1 MVDALVSG
9 FKHLTVK
16 MDTRYAGSSPVLT
29 TNNRNNDRKIM
40 RHIKR
45 IIFTLLGF
53 AFVTAPAIGMIYF
66 VIYGHHPQSKGIFR
80 EFEATIGA
88 IIGLTVISL
97 LIAFMMFLMGALIN
111 KLFEDRKITIF
122 TAFIFISFQ
131 KRKRLYHSTMGE
143 FELIIDEDDL
153 EGSLVKQGF
162 FSCKEIGKFDIE
174 KYSFMENI
182 KQYLDARY
190 KDEIAKIEER
200 KRKRELV
207 EGLMKEEGYLD
218 VVGKRDDK
226 ITKLGIK

>member
-1 MVDALVSG
+1 
-9 FKHLTVK
+9 
-16 MDTRYAGSSPVLT
+16 
-29 TNNRNNDRKIM
+29 M
-40 RHIKR
+40 RHLKR

-53 AFVTAPAIGMIYF
+53 AFIIGPVMGIIYALA
-66 VIYGHHPQSKGIFR
+66 GADK
-80 EFEATIGA
+80 FEATIGN
-88 IIGLTVISL
+88 IIGLTVISIL
-97 LIAFMMFLMGALIN
+97 LAFMMFLMGALIN
-111 KLFEDRKITIF
+111 KLFEDSKITIF

-190 KDEIAKIEER
+190 KDEIAEIEER

>member
-1 MVDALVSG
+1 MG
-9 FKHLTVK
+9 TNH
-16 MDTRYAGSSPVLT
+16 PVLF
-29 TNNRNNDRKIM
+29 NNVYYRVFNCKIFIM

-45 IIFTLLGF
+45 TIFTLLGF
-53 AFVTAPAIGMIYF
+53 AFIIVPVMAMLSALTGTD
-66 VIYGHHPQSKGIFR
+66 K
-80 EFEATIGA
+80 FEATIGA

-97 LIAFMMFLMGALIN
+97 LIAFLMFLMGALIN

-190 KDEIAKIEER
+190 KDEIAEIEER

>member
-1 MVDALVSG
+1 
-9 FKHLTVK
+9 
-16 MDTRYAGSSPVLT
+16 
-29 TNNRNNDRKIM
+29 M
-40 RHIKR
+40 RHLKR

-53 AFVTAPAIGMIYF
+53 TFIAGPVMGMIYALSG
-66 VIYGHHPQSKGIFR
+66 VDK
-80 EFEATIGA
+80 FEATIGA

-111 KLFEDRKITIF
+111 KLFENSKITIF
-122 TAFIFISFQ
+122 TAFIMISFQ

-153 EGSLVKQGF
+153 EGTLVKQGF
-162 FSCKEIGKFDIE
+162 FSCTEIGKFDLD

-190 KDEIAKIEER
+190 KDEIAEIEER

-207 EGLMKEEGYLD
+207 EGLMKKEGYLD
-218 VVGKRDDK
+218 VEGKRDDK
-226 ITKLGIK
+226 ISKLGIK

>member
-1 MVDALVSG
+1 
-9 FKHLTVK
+9 
-16 MDTRYAGSSPVLT
+16 
-29 TNNRNNDRKIM
+29 M
-40 RHIKR
+40 RHLKR

-53 AFVTAPAIGMIYF
+53 AFVIGP
-66 VIYGHHPQSKGIFR
+66 VIALLYVLAGADK
-80 EFEATIGA
+80 FEATIGN
-88 IIGLTVISL
+88 IIGLTFISIL
-97 LIAFMMFLMGALIN
+97 LAFLMCLMGALIN
-111 KLFEDRKITIF
+111 KLGEDSGITIF
-122 TAFIFISFQ
+122 TAFFMISFQ

-162 FSCKEIGKFDIE
+162 FSCKEIATFDLN

-182 KQYLDARY
+182 KTHLDARY
-190 KDEIAKIEER
+190 KDEIKEIEER

-207 EGLMKEEGYLD
+207 GKVMKEEGYLD

>member
-1 MVDALVSG
+1 
-9 FKHLTVK
+9 
-16 MDTRYAGSSPVLT
+16 
-29 TNNRNNDRKIM
+29 M
-40 RHIKR
+40 RHLKR

-53 AFVTAPAIGMIYF
+53 AFIIGPVMCIIYALS
-66 VIYGHHPQSKGIFR
+66 GADK
-80 EFEATIGA
+80 FEATIGA

-97 LIAFMMFLMGALIN
+97 LIAFLMFIMGVPIN
-111 KLFEDRKITIF
+111 NLFEDRKITIF

-153 EGSLVKQGF
+153 EGTLVKQGF
-162 FSCKEIGKFDIE
+162 FSCKEIGTFGLE
-174 KYSFMENI
+174 KENFMENI
-182 KQYLDARY
+182 KKHLDTRY
-190 KDEIAKIEER
+190 KDEIAEIEER

>member
-1 MVDALVSG
+1 
-9 FKHLTVK
+9 
-16 MDTRYAGSSPVLT
+16 
-29 TNNRNNDRKIM
+29 M
-40 RHIKR
+40 RHLKR

-53 AFVTAPAIGMIYF
+53 AFIAGPVMGIIYALSG
-66 VIYGHHPQSKGIFR
+66 VDK
-80 EFEATIGA
+80 FEATIGN

-111 KLFEDRKITIF
+111 TLFEDRKITIF

>member
-1 MVDALVSG
+1 
-9 FKHLTVK
+9 
-16 MDTRYAGSSPVLT
+16 
-29 TNNRNNDRKIM
+29 M
-40 RHIKR
+40 RHLKR

-53 AFVTAPAIGMIYF
+53 VFVAGPVIGMIYALT
-66 VIYGHHPQSKGIFR
+66 QADK
-80 EFEATIGA
+80 FEATIGN

-97 LIAFMMFLMGALIN
+97 LIAFVMFLMGALIN
-111 KLFEDRKITIF
+111 KLFEDSKITIF
-122 TAFIFISFQ
+122 TAFIMISFQ

-190 KDEIAKIEER
+190 KDEIAEIEER

>member
-1 MVDALVSG
+1 
-9 FKHLTVK
+9 
-16 MDTRYAGSSPVLT
+16 
-29 TNNRNNDRKIM
+29 
-40 RHIKR
+40 
-45 IIFTLLGF
+45 
-53 AFVTAPAIGMIYF
+53 
-66 VIYGHHPQSKGIFR
+66 
-80 EFEATIGA
+80 
-88 IIGLTVISL
+88 
-97 LIAFMMFLMGALIN
+97 
-111 KLFEDRKITIF
+111 
-122 TAFIFISFQ
+122 
-131 KRKRLYHSTMGE
+131 MGE

>member
-1 MVDALVSG
+1 
-9 FKHLTVK
+9 
-16 MDTRYAGSSPVLT
+16 
-29 TNNRNNDRKIM
+29 M
-40 RHIKR
+40 RHLKR

-53 AFVTAPAIGMIYF
+53 AFVTGPVIGIIYALA
-66 VIYGHHPQSKGIFR
+66 GTDK
-80 EFEATIGA
+80 FEATIGN

-97 LIAFMMFLMGALIN
+97 LIAFVMFLMGALIN
-111 KLFEDRKITIF
+111 KLFEDSKITIF

-153 EGSLVKQGF
+153 EGILVKQGF
-162 FSCKEIGKFDIE
+162 FSCKEIGTFGLENGK
-174 KYSFMENI
+174 FMENI
-182 KQYLDARY
+182 KQVLDNRY

-207 EGLMKEEGYLD
+207 EVLMKEEGYLD